1 MKSHIQMVADVTDRH
16 TYQILE
22 KIWQEATPNQQKSM
36 LESMG
41 HSDKWVGMRF
51 SDLTGDIQSKIV
63 IRKIPF

>member
-1 MKSHIQMVADVTDRH
+1 MNSIKMVADITDKK
-16 TYQILE
+16 TYRIIE
-22 KIWQEATPNQQKSM
+22 KIWQEATPKQQKSM

-63 IRKIPF
+63 MRKISF